1 MNSST
6 KPNQINFRGFNIP
19 ALPLKSMVQ
28 LFLLRNKIQVQFLG
42 WVGLADCN
50 LHMHKLFLKFLQKT
64 ITYAK
69 KCRTM
74 YLDSTYFSFL
84 KKLMEKVSGCNVEK
98 HRRFISFQI
107 PNETNLPGKFRLLAG
122 IFEV

>member
-1 MNSST
+1 
-6 KPNQINFRGFNIP
+6 
-19 ALPLKSMVQ
+19 
-28 LFLLRNKIQVQFLG
+28 
-42 WVGLADCN
+42 
-50 LHMHKLFLKFLQKT
+50 MHKLFLKFLQKT

>member
-1 MNSST
+1 M
-6 KPNQINFRGFNIP
+6 
-19 ALPLKSMVQ
+19 
-28 LFLLRNKIQVQFLG
+28 
-42 WVGLADCN
+42 GLADCN

-74 YLDSTYFSFL
+74 YLVHNFHFR
-84 KKLMEKVSGCNVEK
+84 KLMEKVSGCIVEK